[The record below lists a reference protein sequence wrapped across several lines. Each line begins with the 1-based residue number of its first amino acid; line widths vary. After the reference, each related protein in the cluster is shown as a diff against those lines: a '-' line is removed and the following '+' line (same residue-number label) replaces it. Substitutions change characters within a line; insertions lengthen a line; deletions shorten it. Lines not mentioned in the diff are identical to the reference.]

1 MCRKLKSVVVLVV
14 TLCLVWT
21 SFALNAFAAGTT
33 TIAFSKPTINVGDTL
48 TVTVRF
54 KATEKMYAYEA
65 MIKYD
70 TKVLQF
76 VEATNG
82 PESASGVVQIA
93 AGANSTTATET
104 ITFKAIASGTS
115 NISVDQANYVPE
127 SDETVSLEGCS
138 ANVSVVD
145 KSTTKSSDAN
155 LKYITPS
162 AGSLT
167 PKFSPNVTS
176 YTITI
181 PNSVT
186 VLTLGAG
193 TSHSGAEWDV
203 EGSKNMK
210 VGSNQRVI
218 IVTAEDGT
226 QKKYTLNIT
235 RLTEDG
241 TVSEENSSEPEAPTE
256 TVSVTADGKD
266 MIISNSFDTSNLF
279 PGYSVNSHT
288 YNDIEFPCIEKN
300 GTKLLYLTDVN
311 GENGDF
317 YRLAEDGN
325 FEKFDYVFT
334 KEGFYE
340 FLKPDSLPDGYSEIS
355 LNIDGRKVVAYQS
368 NDPTVIEFALVYA
381 KGPGGYVGF
390 YRYDTIEHTLQR
402 AIGAMVIGTTTSTDK
417 TDDDANSDLSGGNF
431 INNILALDTNT
442 KIIAAA
448 IVGIILLLV
457 VAIIVLIVKISRP
470 SVYEEEYEEAE
481 EEDGGELEDFELIT
495 ISDRDGEEETIE

>member
-1 MCRKLKSVVVLVV
+1 MKGILKLLGLIVIVAIIA
-14 TLCLVWT
+14 TMANIT
-21 SFALNAFAAGTT
+21 TFAADS
-33 TIAFSKPTINVGDTL
+33 TIAFSKSTLNVGE
-48 TVTVRF
+48 TVTVTIRLYPSKSF
-54 KATEKMYAYEA
+54 ESYD
-65 MIKYD
+65 IKIRYD
-70 TKVLQF
+70 SDILELTS
-76 VEATNG
+76 AGNG
-82 PESASGVVQIA
+82 NMESSGVVFIA
-93 AGANSTTATET
+93 NFTNESQAAET
-104 ITFKAIASGTS
+104 ISFKAKKAGKATIK
-115 NISVDQANYVPE
+115 IIEANY
-127 SDETVSLEGCS
+127 SDGVEMYPLDGSS
-138 ANVSVVD
+138 APISVVD
-145 KSTTKSSDAN
+145 KSTAKSNNAN

-167 PKFSPNVTS
+167 PKFSANVTS
-176 YTITI
+176 YNLTI
-181 PNSVT
+181 PYSVT

-241 TVSEENSSEPEAPTE
+241 TVSEENSSESEAPTE

-300 GTKLLYLTDVN
+300 GTKLLYLTVVN

-402 AIGAMVIGTTTSTDK
+402 AIGAMVTGTTTSTDK